1 MWNETTELIYFFAKN
16 IHFLIPSHF
25 LLGEILLDHD
35 TQHVIFQTPELQGQ
49 TLIW

>member
-1 MWNETTELIYFFAKN
+1 MRNESTELIYFFAKN

-25 LLGEILLDHD
+25 LLWEILLDHD
-35 TQHVIFQTPELQGQ
+35 TEYVIFQTQALQGQ